1 MKRKK
6 TKCFVAGVLVAA
18 LTTVSFLPR
27 LDISHDALLAKYAG
41 IRVVFA
47 DSYQPDIDKAKK
59 YLEELEA
66 RQQDA
71 KERLAE
77 LEASKDDLTAYIE
90 QLDNEQAYAYE
101 ELMKLENDIAECEQ
115 LLETTGQELEEAK
128 QCAEDQYSTMKARI
142 KYLYENDESSI
153 MDLFTQADS
162 LSDVLNQVEYRSKIS
177 EYDASLFER
186 YEETVQMVKQKE
198 DEYRVLLADLNGAK
212 ALQEAELENLNAL
225 MTAKAAEMDRL
236 TAQLG
241 ISEELY
247 FEYFDEITA
256 QKVTI
261 EELEEKEAKRIEEE
275 KRKAE
280 EERKRREE
288 EERKRKEEEE
298 RKKREEEQKKQQ
310 QAQQNVVRTDETDID
325 NMIWPFP
332 GDGNV
337 YSYFGGRIS
346 PISGKWESHSGWDI
360 GGAYGA
366 DIVAVLAGKVTK
378 ATSSAANGLHVV
390 IDHGNGVTTHYLH
403 ASKLLVSAGDYVQQG
418 QVIMKCG
425 STGWSTGP
433 HLHFTIRINGVAVD
447 PGLYIKYK

>member
-1 MKRKK
+1 MRKK
-6 TKCFVAGVLVAA
+6 RTKCLVAGSLVAV
-18 LTTVSFLPR
+18 LTLGSFLPSQ
-27 LDISHDALLAKYAG
+27 DMPGYALLAQYVGNK
-41 IRVVFA
+41 VVFA
-47 DSYQPDIDKAKK
+47 GSYQPDIDKAKE
-59 YLEELEA
+59 YLEELEE
-66 RQQDA
+66 RQ
-71 KERLAE
+71 KEAQKRLNE
-77 LEASKDDLTAYIE
+77 LEANKEDLTAYIQ

-101 ELMKLENDIAECEQ
+101 ELLELESDIAQCEQ
-115 LLETTGQELEEAK
+115 LLETTEQELEEAK
-128 QCAEDQYSTMKARI
+128 QRAEDQYNTMKARI

-153 MDLFTQADS
+153 MDLFTEADS

-186 YEETVQMVKQKE
+186 YEETIQMVEQKE
-198 DEYRVLLADLNGAK
+198 AEYRILLADLNGAK

-225 MTAKAAEMDRL
+225 MAAKAAEMEKL
-236 TAQLG
+236 TEQLG

-261 EELEEKEAKRIEEE
+261 EELEEKEAKRLEEE
-275 KRKAE
+275 RRKAE

-298 RKKREEEQKKQQ
+298 RKKQEQ
-310 QAQQNVVRTDETDID
+310 QAQASQNITRTDETDID

-366 DIVAVLAGKVTK
+366 NIVAVLAGKVTK
-378 ATSSAANGLHVV
+378 ATWSSANGNYVV
-390 IDHGNGVTTHYLH
+390 IDHGNGVQTYYLH

-433 HLHFTIRINGVAVD
+433 HLHFTTRINGVAVD

>member
-1 MKRKK
+1 MRKK
-6 TKCFVAGVLVAA
+6 RIKCVVAGAFVAVFTLS
-18 LTTVSFLPR
+18 SFLPGQ
-27 LDISHDALLAKYAG
+27 SMSGHDLLEKYVNSK
-41 IRVVFA
+41 VVFA
-47 DSYQPDIDKAKK
+47 GSYQPDIDKAKQ

-77 LEASKDDLTAYIE
+77 LEASKEDLTAYIQ

-101 ELMKLENDIAECEQ
+101 ELMQLEADIAQCEQ
-115 LLETTGQELEEAK
+115 QLETTGQELEEAK
-128 QCAEDQYSTMKARI
+128 QRAEEQYDTMKARI

-186 YEETVQMVKQKE
+186 YEETVKMVEQKE
-198 DEYRVLLADLNGAK
+198 AEYRVLLADLNGAK

-256 QKVTI
+256 QKVAI
-261 EELEEKEAKRIEEE
+261 EELEEKEAKRLEEE
-275 KRKAE
+275 RRKAE

-298 RKKREEEQKKQQ
+298 RKQQ
-310 QAQQNVVRTDETDID
+310 QASQNITHTDETDID

-378 ATSSAANGLHVV
+378 ATWSSANGNHVV

-433 HLHFTIRINGVAVD
+433 HLHFTIKINGVAVD

>member
-1 MKRKK
+1 M
-6 TKCFVAGVLVAA
+6 
-18 LTTVSFLPR
+18 
-27 LDISHDALLAKYAG
+27 
-41 IRVVFA
+41 
-47 DSYQPDIDKAKK
+47 
-59 YLEELEA
+59 E
-66 RQQDA
+66 
-71 KERLAE
+71 
-77 LEASKDDLTAYIE
+77 AYIQE
-90 QLDNEQAYAYE
+90 LDNEQAYAYE
-101 ELMKLENDIAECEQ
+101 ELMELEAEIAECEE
-115 LLETTGQELEEAK
+115 LLKTTEQELEEAK
-128 QCAEDQYSTMKARI
+128 QRAENQYQTMKARI
-142 KYLYENDESSI
+142 KYLYENDDSSVL
-153 MDLFTQADS
+153 DLFTESDS

-186 YEETVQMVKQKE
+186 YEETVQLVEQKE
-198 DEYRVLLADLNGAK
+198 AEYRILLADLNGAK
-212 ALQEAELENLNAL
+212 ALQEAEIENLNTL
-225 MTAKAAEMDRL
+225 MATKAEEMDRL

-247 FEYFDEITA
+247 FEYFEEITA

-275 KRKAE
+275 RRKAE

-288 EERKRKEEEE
+288 EERRRKEEEE
-298 RKKREEEQKKQQ
+298 RRQQ
-310 QAQQNVVRTDETDID
+310 QASQNINRTDETDID

-366 DIVAVLAGKVTK
+366 NIVAILAGTVIKSTY
-378 ATSSAANGLHVV
+378 SSANGNHVV

-403 ASKLLVSAGDYVQQG
+403 ASKLLVSVGDYVQQG
-418 QVIMKCG
+418 EVIMKCG

-433 HLHFTIRINGVAVD
+433 HLHFTIKINGVAVD
-447 PGLYIKYK
+447 PGLYIKYNE

>member
-1 MKRKK
+1 MRKK
-6 TKCFVAGVLVAA
+6 RIKCLVAGVLVVA

-27 LDISHDALLAKYAG
+27 LDISNDALLAKYVG
-41 IRVVFA
+41 SKVVFA
-47 DSYQPDIDKAKK
+47 GSYQPDIDKAKE
-59 YLEELEA
+59 YLEELEE
-66 RQQDA
+66 RQKEA

-77 LEASKDDLTAYIE
+77 LEASKDDLTAYIQ
-90 QLDNEQAYAYE
+90 QLDEEQAYAYE
-101 ELMKLENDIAECEQ
+101 ELMQLEADIAECEQ

-128 QCAEDQYSTMKARI
+128 QRAEDQYATMKARI

-162 LSDVLNQVEYRSKIS
+162 LSDVLNQVEYRSKIA

-186 YEETVQMVKQKE
+186 YEETVQMVEQKE
-198 DEYRVLLADLNGAK
+198 AEYRVLLADLNGAK

-261 EELEEKEAKRIEEE
+261 EELEEKEAKRIEDER
-275 KRKAE
+275 RKAE

-298 RKKREEEQKKQQ
+298 KKQQ
-310 QAQQNVVRTDETDID
+310 QASQNITRTDETDID

-366 DIVAVLAGKVTK
+366 NIVAVLAGKVTK
-378 ATSSAANGLHVV
+378 ATSSPANGLHVV

>member
-1 MKRKK
+1 MRKK
-6 TKCFVAGVLVAA
+6 RIKCLIAGALVAV
-18 LTTVSFLPR
+18 LTVGSFLPR
-27 LDISHDALLAKYAG
+27 QDMSGYMLLAEYAG
-41 IRVVFA
+41 NKVVFA
-47 DSYQPDIDKAKK
+47 GSYQPDIDKAKK

-66 RQQDA
+66 RK
-71 KERLAE
+71 KEAEQRLAE
-77 LEASKDDLTAYIE
+77 LEAGKEDLTAYIQE
-90 QLDNEQAYAYE
+90 LDNEQAYAYE
-101 ELMKLENDIAECEQ
+101 ELMDLETQIAECEV
-115 LLETTGQELEEAK
+115 LLETTEQELEEAK
-128 QCAEDQYSTMKARI
+128 QRADDQYNTMKARI
-142 KYLYENDESSI
+142 KYLYENDNSSI
-153 MDLFTQADS
+153 LDLFNGSDS

-186 YEETVQMVKQKE
+186 YKETIQVVEQKE
-198 DEYRVLLADLNGAK
+198 AEYRILLADLNGAK
-212 ALQEAELENLNAL
+212 SLQEAEIENLNTL
-225 MTAKAAEMDRL
+225 MATKAAEMDRL

-247 FEYFDEITA
+247 FEYFEEITA

-261 EELEEKEAKRIEEE
+261 QELEEKEAKRIEEE
-275 KRKAE
+275 RRKAE

-288 EERKRKEEEE
+288 EERKR
-298 RKKREEEQKKQQ
+298 REEEQKKQQ
-310 QAQQNVVRTDETDID
+310 ASQNITRTDETDID

-366 DIVAVLAGKVTK
+366 NIVAVLAGKVTK
-378 ATSSAANGLHVV
+378 AGYSSANGNHVV

-403 ASKLLVSAGDYVQQG
+403 ASKLLVSTGDYVQQG

-433 HLHFTIRINGVAVD
+433 HLHFTIKINGVAVD

>member
-1 MKRKK
+1 M
-6 TKCFVAGVLVAA
+6 VAGTLVAV
-18 LTTVSFLPR
+18 LTLGSFLPK
-27 LDISHDALLAKYAG
+27 LDISNDTLFAKYADSK
-41 IRVVFA
+41 VVFA
-47 DSYQPDIDKAKK
+47 GSYQPDIDKAKE
-59 YLEELEA
+59 YLEELEE
-66 RQQDA
+66 RQKEA

-90 QLDNEQAYAYE
+90 QLDEEQAYAYE
-101 ELMKLENDIAECEQ
+101 ELMQLEADIAECEQ

-128 QCAEDQYSTMKARI
+128 QRAEDQYATMKARI

-186 YEETVQMVKQKE
+186 YEETVQMVEQKE
-198 DEYRVLLADLNGAK
+198 AEYRVLLADLNGAK
-212 ALQEAELENLNAL
+212 ALQEAEIENLNTL
-225 MTAKAAEMDRL
+225 MAAKATEMERL

-256 QKVTI
+256 QKVAI

-275 KRKAE
+275 RRKAE

-288 EERKRKEEEE
+288 EERRRKEEEE
-298 RKKREEEQKKQQ
+298 KRQQ
-310 QAQQNVVRTDETDID
+310 QAQQQASQNITRTDETDID

-360 GGAYGA
+360 GGPYGA

-378 ATSSAANGLHVV
+378 ATWSSANGNHVV